1 MRGRTPLAEF
11 SQLRAE
17 QLHQWAVWSLEK
29 GSFSSSTGEEF
40 ERTYVR
46 SPGAV
51 AVVPVLDVAGEES
64 VVLVR
69 QFRAALGRSILEIPA
84 GMRDVDGEDPESTA
98 GRELSEETG
107 YRASSLEFLGVLA
120 SAPGITDSEV
130 IIYEGRGLT
139 LGDTNRHG
147 PEENHMDVVV
157 LPLEAALDLVFGGE
171 ITDAKTMIGLLML
184 SEKRRGER

>member
-51 AVVPVLDVAGEES
+51 AVVPVLEMSGEES

-84 GMRDVDGEDPESTA
+84 GMRDVDGEDPEYTA

-107 YRASSLEFLGVLA
+107 YRATSLDFLGVLA

-147 PEENHMDVVV
+147 PEENHMDVVAM
-157 LPLEAALDLVFGGE
+157 PLEAALDLVFSGE

>member
-1 MRGRTPLAEF
+1 MGDF

-29 GSFSSSTGEEF
+29 GSFCSSSGEEF

-51 AVVPVLDVAGEES
+51 AVVPVLDVAGVES

-84 GMRDVDGEDPESTA
+84 GMRDVEGEAPEFTA

-107 YRASSLEFLGVLA
+107 YVASSLEYLGILA

-130 IIYEGRGLT
+130 IIYEGRGLM

-157 LPLEAALDLVFGGE
+157 MPIEAALDLVLVGE
-171 ITDAKTMIGLLML
+171 ITDAKTMIGMLLL

>member
-1 MRGRTPLAEF
+1 LADF
-11 SQLRAE
+11 SQLRTE
-17 QLHQWAVWSLEK
+17 QLHQWAVWSLER
-29 GSFSSSTGEEF
+29 GSFRSASGEEF

-51 AVVPVLDVAGEES
+51 AVVPVLELAGEES

-84 GMRDVDGEDPESTA
+84 GMRDVEGEDPESTA
-98 GRELSEETG
+98 GRELAEETG
-107 YRASSLEFLGVLA
+107 YVASSLSFLGVLA

-130 IIYEGRGLT
+130 IIYEGRELT
-139 LGDTNRHG
+139 IGETNRHG
-147 PEENHMDVVV
+147 PEEHHMDVVV
-157 LPLEAALDLVFGGE
+157 MPLKAALDLVFGGE

-184 SEKRRGER
+184 SEKRSGKR

>member
-51 AVVPVLDVAGEES
+51 AVVPVLEVSGEES

-107 YRASSLEFLGVLA
+107 YRATSLDFLGVLA

-147 PEENHMDVVV
+147 PEENHMDVVAM
-157 LPLEAALDLVFGGE
+157 PLEAALDLVFSGE

>member
-51 AVVPVLDVAGEES
+51 AVVPVLEMSGEES

-84 GMRDVDGEDPESTA
+84 GMRDVDGEDPVSTA

-107 YRASSLEFLGVLA
+107 YRATSLDFLGVLA

-147 PEENHMDVVV
+147 PEENHMDVVAM
-157 LPLEAALDLVFGGE
+157 PLEAALDLVFSGE

>member
-51 AVVPVLDVAGEES
+51 AVVPVLEMSGEES

-107 YRASSLEFLGVLA
+107 YRATSLDFLGVLA

-147 PEENHMDVVV
+147 PEENHMDVVAM
-157 LPLEAALDLVFGGE
+157 PLEAALDLVFSGE

>member
-11 SQLRAE
+11 SQLHAE

-29 GSFSSSTGEEF
+29 GSFSSSSGEKF

-51 AVVPVLDVAGEES
+51 AVVPVLDVDGKDC

-84 GMRDVDGEDPESTA
+84 GMRDVDGENPESTA

-107 YRASSLEFLGVLA
+107 YIASSLEHLGVLA

-130 IIYEGRGLT
+130 IIYVGRDLT
-139 LGDTNRHG
+139 LGATSRHG

-157 LPLEAALDLVFGGE
+157 LSLEAALDLVFGGE

>member
-51 AVVPVLDVAGEES
+51 AVVPVLEMSGEES

-84 GMRDVDGEDPESTA
+84 GMRDVEGEDPVSTA

-107 YRASSLEFLGVLA
+107 YRATSLDFLGVLA

-147 PEENHMDVVV
+147 PEEDHMDVVV
-157 LPLEAALDLVFGGE
+157 LPLEAALELVFGGE

>member
-1 MRGRTPLAEF
+1 LADF

-84 GMRDVDGEDPESTA
+84 GMRDVDGEAPESTA

-107 YRASSLEFLGVLA
+107 YRAASLDFLGVLA

-139 LGDTNRHG
+139 LGETNRHG
-147 PEENHMDVVV
+147 PEEDHMDVVV
-157 LPLEAALDLVFGGE
+157 LPLKAALELVFGGE

>member
-1 MRGRTPLAEF
+1 MAEF

-51 AVVPVLDVAGEES
+51 AVVPVLEVSVEES
-64 VVLVR
+64 FGVVH
-69 QFRAALGRSILEIPA
+69 QFRAALGRSILEIPSV
-84 GMRDVDGEDPESTA
+84 MRDVGGEDPESTA

-107 YRASSLEFLGVLA
+107 YRATSLDFLGVLA

-147 PEENHMDVVV
+147 PEENHMDVVAM
-157 LPLEAALDLVFGGE
+157 PLEAALDLVFSGE

>member
-1 MRGRTPLAEF
+1 MAEF

-51 AVVPVLDVAGEES
+51 AVVPVLEMSGEES

-107 YRASSLEFLGVLA
+107 YRATSLDFLGVLA

-147 PEENHMDVVV
+147 PEENHMDVVAM
-157 LPLEAALDLVFGGE
+157 PLEAALDLVFSGE

>member
-1 MRGRTPLAEF
+1 MAEF

-17 QLHQWAVWSLEK
+17 QLHHWAVWSLEK

-51 AVVPVLDVAGEES
+51 AVVPVLEMSGEES

-84 GMRDVDGEDPESTA
+84 GMRDVDGEDPVSTA

-107 YRASSLEFLGVLA
+107 YRATSLDFLGVLA

-147 PEENHMDVVV
+147 PEEDHMDVVV
-157 LPLEAALDLVFGGE
+157 LPLEAALELVFGGE

>member
-51 AVVPVLDVAGEES
+51 AVVPVLEMSGEES

-107 YRASSLEFLGVLA
+107 YRATSLDFLGVLA

-147 PEENHMDVVV
+147 PEEDHMDVVV
-157 LPLEAALDLVFGGE
+157 LPLEAALELVFGGE

>member
-51 AVVPVLDVAGEES
+51 AVVPVLEVSGEES

-69 QFRAALGRSILEIPA
+69 QFRAALGRSILI
-84 GMRDVDGEDPESTA
+84 
-98 GRELSEETG
+98 
-107 YRASSLEFLGVLA
+107 
-120 SAPGITDSEV
+120 
-130 IIYEGRGLT
+130 
-139 LGDTNRHG
+139 
-147 PEENHMDVVV
+147 
-157 LPLEAALDLVFGGE
+157 
-171 ITDAKTMIGLLML
+171 
-184 SEKRRGER
+184 